1 MYMELETSKQQIMKS
16 SAPLLSHDRDN
27 EIQEKKLLTMQLS
40 RRYWLK
46 NPLQITASCDEIENE
61 RSSRLQSREPIATCK
76 RIYLMNFPENVEY
89 YCNRGRGAFP
99 VFDPHERC
107 SHIDT

>member
-1 MYMELETSKQQIMKS
+1 MIEIMKS
-16 SAPLLSHDRDN
+16 KRKTFDN
-27 EIQEKKLLTMQLS
+27 ATILTVLAE
-40 RRYWLK
+40 
-46 NPLQITASCDEIENE
+46 NPLQITASCDEIEIE
-61 RSSRLQSREPIATCK
+61 RSSGLRSQEPIATCK